1 MRIEETILRN
11 LIYNDDYTRRVL
23 PFLDNKYFH
32 DFNEKILFEEI
43 AKHISKYNNCP
54 TRETLEIS
62 LGGLDTVT
70 EDQFK
75 DLVNSVVE
83 MEIAFSK
90 PTAKDY
96 QFVLFGKDELEE
108 ILKINQED
116 FEKMTE
122 LEKEWELFR
131 RAELKE
137 KLDKWIEI
145 KIKLDK
151 KKIE

>member
-83 MEIAFSK
+83 MEKVKDDDVDIEWLPRTLRSGAAFSARTSGPHQWAWSASHSGQIVGVSK
-90 PTAKDY
+90 ASL
-96 QFVLFGKDELEE
+96 Q
-108 ILKINQED
+108 
-116 FEKMTE
+116 
-122 LEKEWELFR
+122 
-131 RAELKE
+131 
-137 KLDKWIEI
+137 
-145 KIKLDK
+145 
-151 KKIE
+151 

>member
-1 MRIEETILRN
+1 
-11 LIYNDDYTRRVL
+11 
-23 PFLDNKYFH
+23 
-32 DFNEKILFEEI
+32 
-43 AKHISKYNNCP
+43 
-54 TRETLEIS
+54 
-62 LGGLDTVT
+62 
-70 EDQFK
+70 
-75 DLVNSVVE
+75 
-83 MEIAFSK
+83 MEITFTK

-96 QFVLFGKDELEE
+96 QLVLLGKDELEE

-122 LEKEWELFR
+122 LEREWELFR

-151 KKIE
+151 KKKLNDSTGCKN

>member
-83 MEIAFSK
+83 MEK
-90 PTAKDY
+90 VKDDD
-96 QFVLFGKDELEE
+96 VDIEWL
-108 ILKINQED
+108 
-116 FEKMTE
+116 MTE
-122 LEKEWELFR
+122 TEKFC
-131 RAELKE
+131 K
-137 KLDKWIEI
+137 DKALYNAIMGSIEI
-145 KIKLDK
+145 IDDSK
-151 KKIE
+151 KSTTGTGEIPKMLSDALSVSFETIYFKNRY

>member
-1 MRIEETILRN
+1 MAE
-11 LIYNDDYTRRVL
+11 
-23 PFLDNKYFH
+23 
-32 DFNEKILFEEI
+32 
-43 AKHISKYNNCP
+43 
-54 TRETLEIS
+54 LE
-62 LGGLDTVT
+62 
-70 EDQFK
+70 
-75 DLVNSVVE
+75 NSVVE
-83 MEIAFSK
+83 MEITLSK

-96 QFVLFGKDELEE
+96 QLVLFGKDELEE

-122 LEKEWELFR
+122 LEREWELFR

-151 KKIE
+151 KKKIE

>member
-1 MRIEETILRN
+1 
-11 LIYNDDYTRRVL
+11 
-23 PFLDNKYFH
+23 
-32 DFNEKILFEEI
+32 
-43 AKHISKYNNCP
+43 
-54 TRETLEIS
+54 
-62 LGGLDTVT
+62 
-70 EDQFK
+70 
-75 DLVNSVVE
+75 
-83 MEIAFSK
+83 MEITFTK
-90 PTAKDY
+90 PTTKDY
-96 QFVLFGKDELEE
+96 QLVLLGKDELEE

-122 LEKEWELFR
+122 LEREWELFR